1 MHWLVSSSCEHFPQH
16 LNNPAHF
23 YFSLSM
29 FTLLSRGQLRLKEN
43 YFFGSLPTKVCEI
56 RVNTRMSLYIII
68 CCPLTPHRSHSH
80 YIFRVIFVYMWYEC
94 TEMKLLFVA
103 LINFYSFLY
112 NSWFNI
118 FQYIYIEKFNQ
129 YWKCGDIRVYYMQVL
144 PSGQSIIRLQICK
157 HVSTNGL
164 SKIFAFSLDL
174 LVKAN
179 EKIGC
184 IYYPKLSVFI

>member
-68 CCPLTPHRSHSH
+68 CYPLTTLRSHSH

-118 FQYIYIEKFNQ
+118 FQYIYTKVQ
-129 YWKCGDIRVYYMQVL
+129 SVL
-144 PSGQSIIRLQICK
+144 EMWGYTCVLYAGTSKWPINN
-157 HVSTNGL
+157 STTNM
-164 SKIFAFSLDL
+164 
-174 LVKAN
+174 
-179 EKIGC
+179 
-184 IYYPKLSVFI
+184 